1 MNNKVYI
8 AGKVTGDPGYK
19 AKFAEAERI
28 LRDNSLGILQPV
40 NPAEFVPEGMGWHR
54 AMALC
59 LLRLAGCSTVY
70 FLPDWRDSRGARIE
84 HRWAKKLRKKIIY
97 QQ

>member
-19 AKFAEAERI
+19 SKFAAAARM
-28 LRDNSLGILQPV
+28 LRDNSHGILQPV
-40 NPAEFVPEGMGWHR
+40 NPAEFTPEGMGWHR
-54 AMALC
+54 SMALC
-59 LLRLAGCSTVY
+59 LLRLAGCSSVY
-70 FLPDWRDSRGARIE
+70 FLPDWRDSRGAKIE
-84 HRWAKKLRKKIIY
+84 HRWATALRKHIIY